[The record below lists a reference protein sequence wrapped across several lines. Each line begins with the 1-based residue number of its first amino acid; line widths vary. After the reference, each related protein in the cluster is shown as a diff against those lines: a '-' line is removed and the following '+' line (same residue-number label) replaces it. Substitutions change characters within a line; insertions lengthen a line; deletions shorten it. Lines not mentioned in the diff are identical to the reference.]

1 MAFTQA
7 RVAGLRG
14 PAGEWLQVYD
24 ETLPGLCLRVT
35 PTGVKIFCVVKRVK
49 GGQIVRVTLGRFPS
63 LNVETARTLAVQ
75 RLGELADGVHPNEM
89 RRQEQATQ
97 QEEEACRLTLR
108 QGWKEYQC
116 RREGRLAP
124 KTLSEY
130 GRMFRSYLG
139 DWLERPMVE
148 ITRDGVERR
157 HARVTRKHGPGAAN
171 HCFRALR
178 AVLNFV
184 RDLYET
190 ADGRSILPDN
200 PVRRL
205 TAMRAWNRT
214 ERRRTFVKEHE
225 VPALWQGLEA
235 LRAKAPD
242 AADLFTLCFL
252 TGMRPGEAARLR
264 VDKVDLTARTLEVD
278 KTKNRT
284 PLVLPLTDYVYALLE
299 RRTVEIEGNYV
310 FPGPGRSGH
319 LVEYKHRVQAL
330 RRLAGLPGFIVYDLR
345 RTYLTVAESLDLA
358 TYALKALVNHRQP
371 QDDVT
376 GGYLH
381 LTPERLRKPAQ
392 QVEDKLL
399 RMAGVKPGAEVVA
412 FPTAQ
417 ANEA

>member
-1 MAFTQA
+1 
-7 RVAGLRG
+7 
-14 PAGEWLQVYD
+14 
-24 ETLPGLCLRVT
+24 
-35 PTGVKIFCVVKRVK
+35 
-49 GGQIVRVTLGRFPS
+49 
-63 LNVETARTLAVQ
+63 
-75 RLGELADGVHPNEM
+75 M

-97 QEEEACRLTLR
+97 QEEEAYRLTLR
-108 QGWKEYQC
+108 QGWEEYRR

-139 DWLERPMVE
+139 DWLERPMVV
-148 ITRDGVERR
+148 ITRDLVERR
-157 HARVTRKHGPGAAN
+157 HAQVTGKHGPGAAN

-184 RDLYET
+184 RDLHET

-225 VPALWQGLEA
+225 VPALWNGLEA
-235 LRAKAPD
+235 LRAKAPV

-264 VDKVDLTARTLEVD
+264 VDKVDLTARILEVD

-284 PLVLPLTDYVYALLE
+284 TMVLPLTDYVYTLLE
-299 RRTVEIEGNYV
+299 RRLEAVKGRYV

-319 LVEYKHRVQAL
+319 LVEYKNRMQAL
-330 RRLAGLPGFIVYDLR
+330 RKLASLPAFIVYDLL
-345 RTYLTVAESLDLA
+345 RTYLTVAESLDLT
-358 TYALKALVNHRQP
+358 TYALKALVNHKQP

-399 RMAGVKPGAEVVA
+399 RLAGVKPGAEVVA
-412 FPTAQ
+412 FPTAHVK
-417 ANEA
+417 EA